1 MGVNGRSAKKN
12 SPKWKNHQLV
22 PIKSLPDAF
31 LAHQKGKIMINKNNL
46 TRFWLF
52 LGLLFTALLLVAC
65 SSAGGTEP
73 AAGDETMEEMD
84 HDEMEHEDDH
94 EHENDHEDEHNRI
107 PNEGGAVITI
117 TSPKDGTTFGPLDQ
131 VLVEV
136 EVENFELSED
146 GNHWHVYVDG
156 VSFGMVMGG
165 NTDQALPGLE
175 PGEHELSV
183 FLSIGT
189 HEEYEEGDSVMIIV
203 EE

>member
-1 MGVNGRSAKKN
+1 
-12 SPKWKNHQLV
+12 
-22 PIKSLPDAF
+22 
-31 LAHQKGKIMINKNNL
+31 MINKNNL
-46 TRFWLF
+46 TRFWLL

-73 AAGDETMEEMD
+73 AADDETMEEMD
-84 HDEMEHEDDH
+84 HEEMGQEHEDDH
-94 EHENDHEDEHNRI
+94 EHEDEHNRI
-107 PNEGGAVITI
+107 PNEGGATITI
-117 TSPKDGTTFGPLDQ
+117 TSPEEDATFGTLDQ

-136 EVENFELSED
+136 EVENFELGED
-146 GNHWHVYVDG
+146 GKHWHVYVDG

-175 PGEHELSV
+175 PDEHEVSV

-189 HEEYEEGDSVMIIV
+189 HEEYEDGDSVTIVV